1 MSEII
6 GFNEIYKNKRTTKI
20 HVAIDSKQRDKTIN
34 SKNKT
39 YSDPND
45 YQIVVNKYKKLKNV
59 ICARVVEAMIPNSEY
74 IINNNNKYL
83 DIIFDGTLYYITLEP
98 GNYTFSSLGVELVE
112 KITNETPTSVTD
124 WTIVLNNTDTFLTTI
139 THNSKEFVLLFETGT
154 NADCSIASVL
164 GFAKKDVESK
174 NVSGLYT
181 ITSDYPYHLNST
193 KYVDIKIDEIPDIGT
208 TLDVREDLQTQIL
221 KRIPIDVEFGKEAFY
236 QSGDGDKNYN
246 YFSPIELSKLN
257 IKLFNDSGKIY
268 DSNRID
274 NYFILEL
281 ILLSDDAPDNSE
293 LLPLNIKEPLKETF
307 ENEKKNIIKQNL
319 ASDNL
324 LDNNSEQDN
333 VSNIE
338 NSSTNINDL
347 KDISIN
353 DLDTSNHFRNET
365 NIKDLNLQNNKEPID
380 FENIDNEDKNVLNLN
395 EITDENISKSLNSNK
410 TNLVLTIGNNN
421 YDIYELFDENKNII
435 ILILIVIIIFMVL
448 GYLK

>member
-1 MSEII
+1 MSDII

-20 HVAIDSKQRDKTIN
+20 HLAIDSKQRDKTIN

-59 ICARVVEAMIPNSEY
+59 ICARIVEAMIPNSEY

-112 KITNETPTSVTD
+112 KITAKTSTNVIE
-124 WTIVLNNTDTFLTTI
+124 WTIVLNNSDTFLTTI

-174 NVSGLYT
+174 NVSGLHT

-257 IKLFNDSGKIY
+257 IKFFNDSGKIY

-281 ILLSDDAPDNSE
+281 IILSDDAPDNSE
-293 LLPLNIKEPLKETF
+293 LLPLKQLNTPKEEF
-307 ENEKKNIIKQNL
+307 E
-319 ASDNL
+319 
-324 LDNNSEQDN
+324 
-333 VSNIE
+333 
-338 NSSTNINDL
+338 TNINLLTTNITEKINENSNRNNTLLDDKEILTNDDL
-347 KDISIN
+347 LTTNNTINNEDENLKKLENISN
-353 DLDTSNHFRNET
+353 DNVEKDTSNNKKSIIL
-365 NIKDLNLQNNKEPID
+365 NIG
-380 FENIDNEDKNVLNLN
+380 
-395 EITDENISKSLNSNK
+395 TDS
-410 TNLVLTIGNNN
+410 
-421 YDIYELFDENKNII
+421 YDIIKLLEDNKITIIMLISFLIIFI
-435 ILILIVIIIFMVL
+435 ILYCFT
-448 GYLK
+448 KKNK